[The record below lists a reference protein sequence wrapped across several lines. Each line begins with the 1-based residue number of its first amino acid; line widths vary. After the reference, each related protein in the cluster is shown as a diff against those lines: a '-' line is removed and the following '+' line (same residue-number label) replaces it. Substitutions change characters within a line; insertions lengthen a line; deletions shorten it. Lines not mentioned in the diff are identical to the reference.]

1 MRCSLVA
8 NGLGMFS
15 AWFGIRNLKIQIQM
29 KKEQNS
35 NNAKT
40 QALNIPVV
48 NGSFMT
54 KESKCKYTNTLNDI
68 HSKIVTYKDYWLFT
82 EVFCLL
88 HDNNDFCNCR

>member
-1 MRCSLVA
+1 MAKQKRKLIEKLLFEVYDK
-8 NGLGMFS
+8 GLQMQDC
-15 AWFGIRNLKIQIQM
+15 NLTDYYEKIL
-29 KKEQNS
+29 
-35 NNAKT
+35 

-48 NGSFMT
+48 NGSFMP

>member
-1 MRCSLVA
+1 MGSELNKKIEERSNRYRVGYDSLSD
-8 NGLGMFS
+8 GS
-15 AWFGIRNLKIQIQM
+15 Q
-29 KKEQNS
+29 
-35 NNAKT
+35 
-40 QALNIPVV
+40 QALNIPVG
-48 NGSFMT
+48 NSSFMT

>member
-1 MRCSLVA
+1 
-8 NGLGMFS
+8 
-15 AWFGIRNLKIQIQM
+15 M

-35 NNAKT
+35 NNA
-40 QALNIPVV
+40 
-48 NGSFMT
+48 